1 MGVGGNKVRGPP
13 AFPKGKMYSDQI
25 CFLIYIVYFKMI
37 YLTLRNW
44 SAVLEISICLISQQG
59 VSANTDTGCEL
70 LFNNYLC

>member
-44 SAVLEISICLISQQG
+44 SAVLEISICLISQ
-59 VSANTDTGCEL
+59 
-70 LFNNYLC
+70 